1 MDLSEQARNL
11 NEDFDPD
18 AVFQARNL
26 LAIHRNICET
36 WLAANVT
43 YFFIVMLHLGWKN

>member
-1 MDLSEQARNL
+1 MKLRPLIDLSEQANNL
-11 NEDFDPD
+11 KDEFDPD

-36 WLAANVT
+36 W
-43 YFFIVMLHLGWKN
+43 

>member
-36 WLAANVT
+36 WSLAANVT
-43 YFFIVMLHLGWKN
+43 NFFIVI

>member
-1 MDLSEQARNL
+1 MELRPLVDLSEQARNL

-43 YFFIVMLHLGWKN
+43 NFFIVM